1 MFLLKRK
8 CALLFSVYSMSLLL
22 VCLLKQ
28 PSTVDAC
35 SSRSIP
41 KPRTLSSAASSIS
54 PQKSTTSAPTTTT
67 TTTTTTTEPT
77 TTTTTTPRPNITF
90 PTYKCPINYD
100 AWYCLNDA
108 TCFSVKLGDSVM
120 YNCECANGFMGPRCE
135 YKEYDGS
142 FLPKR
147 PRPMLEEASIASGAI
162 CALLF
167 VLFICL
173 TLYLRYEQRAK
184 VAALG
189 GDGYEIADGVEDD
202 DEEGENTYFTT
213 KACRHCNEK
222 QCCGAE
228 IRVGGGGGGIG
239 MLRGRVH
246 GAAEGS
252 GGGAP
257 TLRRYIEA
265 FSMSFAI
272 KRTTKL

>member
-1 MFLLKRK
+1 MSLLKRK
-8 CALLFSVYSMSLLL
+8 CTLLFGVCSLTL
-22 VCLLKQ
+22 VLACLLKQ
-28 PSTVDAC
+28 PTTANAC

-41 KPRTLSSAASSIS
+41 KPRTLSSAASSLS
-54 PQKSTTSAPTTTT
+54 PQQSTTSATTST

-90 PTYKCPINYD
+90 PTYKCPVNYD

-135 YKEYDGS
+135 YKEYDAS

-184 VAALG
+184 VFAE
-189 GDGYEIADGVEDD
+189 DYEITDAMEEEDD
-202 DEEGENTYFTT
+202 ECENSYFST
-213 KACRHCNEK
+213 KTCRYCNEP
-222 QCCGAE
+222 QCCGAKAGV
-228 IRVGGGGGGIG
+228 VGDVGDSG
-239 MLRGRVH
+239 MRGRVY
-246 GAAEGS
+246 GASEG
-252 GGGAP
+252 GVGAP
-257 TLRRYIEA
+257 SLRRYIEA
-265 FSMSFAI
+265 ISMSFAI
-272 KRTTKL
+272 RRTTKM

>member
-8 CALLFSVYSMSLLL
+8 CTLLFSVSSMTLLL

-28 PSTVDAC
+28 PSTANAC

-41 KPRTLSSAASSIS
+41 KPRTLSSGGSSVS
-54 PQKSTTSAPTTTT
+54 SQKSTTS
-67 TTTTTTTEPT
+67 TTTTTTEPT
-77 TTTTTTPRPNITF
+77 TTTTTTQRPNITF
-90 PTYKCPINYD
+90 PTYKCPLNYD

-135 YKEYDGS
+135 YKEYDAS

-162 CALLF
+162 CVLLF

-173 TLYLRYEQRAK
+173 TLYLRYEQRSK
-184 VAALG
+184 ISTLG
-189 GDGYEIADGVEDD
+189 CNEYEVTGGATIEDEYE
-202 DEEGENTYFTT
+202 DEENENSYFTT
-213 KACRHCNEK
+213 KACRYCNEK

-228 IRVGGGGGGIG
+228 VRVVGGGAGGIG
-239 MLRGRVH
+239 MRRGRVH
-246 GAAEGS
+246 GAAENA
-252 GGGAP
+252 GGAP
-257 TLRRYIEA
+257 SLRRYIEA
-265 FSMSFAI
+265 ISMSFAI